1 MADGFDLLV
10 PSPEVCMTFSCPTTP
25 TGTESPC
32 SYFQDS
38 AVCPRL
44 PEEGCAVGR
53 RLSAEA
59 PHDCADAQREVEIL
73 HAGREIE
80 EHMRQYAET
89 GDFAARG
96 AADRARLR
104 MEELIRGRS
113 PEVVARLEQERGLR

>member
-1 MADGFDLLV
+1 
-10 PSPEVCMTFSCPTTP
+10 MTFSSPTTP
-25 TGTESPC
+25 TGTESPF
-32 SYFQDS
+32 SHFQDS
-38 AVCPRL
+38 AVC
-44 PEEGCAVGR
+44 V
-53 RLSAEA
+53 LSRSGDSARK
-59 PHDCADAQREVEIL
+59 PGQTQPCADAQREVEIL

-113 PEVVARLEQERGLR
+113 PEVVAQLERERGLR

>member
-1 MADGFDLLV
+1 
-10 PSPEVCMTFSCPTTP
+10 MTAFSSPTTP
-25 TGTESPC
+25 TGTESPSC
-32 SYFQDS
+32 HFQDS
-38 AVCPRL
+38 AVC
-44 PEEGCAVGR
+44 V
-53 RLSAEA
+53 LSRSDDTARK
-59 PHDCADAQREVEIL
+59 PGQTQPCADAQREVEIL

-113 PEVVARLEQERGLR
+113 AEVVARLEQEKGLA

>member
-1 MADGFDLLV
+1 
-10 PSPEVCMTFSCPTTP
+10 MTAFSSPTTP
-25 TGTESPC
+25 TGTESPSC
-32 SYFQDS
+32 HFQDS

-44 PEEGCAVGR
+44 SEEGCAVGQ

-113 PEVVARLEQERGLR
+113 AEVVARLEQEKGLA